1 VKRRPRPE
9 GGHHHKV
16 RLVGEPF
23 FGSNHLTGCV
33 KRTSYRFP
41 LETFAVDVELKR
53 AARGVIER
61 IVNLRD
67 SL

>member
-1 VKRRPRPE
+1 MDTAASVR
-9 GGHHHKV
+9 KV
-16 RLVGEPF
+16 RLVAEPL
-23 FGSNHLTGCV
+23 FGSNYFVGCV
-33 KRTSYRFP
+33 KRTDSCSPR
-41 LETFAVDVELKR
+41 ETFAVDVELKR